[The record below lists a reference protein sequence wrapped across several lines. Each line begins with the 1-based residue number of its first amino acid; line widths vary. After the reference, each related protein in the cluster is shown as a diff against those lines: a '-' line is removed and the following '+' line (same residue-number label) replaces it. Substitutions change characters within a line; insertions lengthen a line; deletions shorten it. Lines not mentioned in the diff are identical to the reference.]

1 MLIPTTV
8 AVFATLLS
16 SAIAGPHAR
25 LKSPKIRPK
34 KTGLMEVLAAS
45 SSSNPTF
52 NPVTVAPKT
61 NIFNS
66 LTDDEAVG
74 LFFPHHSPADI

>member
-1 MLIPTTV
+1 MLISTTV
-8 AVFATLLS
+8 FLATLLS

-34 KTGLMEVLAAS
+34 KTGLMEILAAS

-52 NPVTVAPKT
+52 SPVTVAPKT

-74 LFFPHHSPADI
+74 LFFPHHSPADN